1 MKKSLVALA
10 AVFLSTA
17 ALAQDAAVKSQTQV
31 LNETIQT
38 CMTSMAKGMDGMDAG
53 TKGFMTA
60 SIPKMCREAAVVVP
74 EAKEESTGSVVGR
87 VALGLAQIWAGYKGQ
102 ALVWGAVSSM
112 VNRGYESTENVAT
125 QGLQTAQSL
134 GVEGMSQASKPP
146 LVIHAP
152 APVAAPA
159 DPAAVGN

>member
-1 MKKSLVALA
+1 MKKSLILA
-10 AVFLSTA
+10 ALIGLCASAF
-17 ALAQDAAVKSQTQV
+17 AQEVKSQTQV

-74 EAKEESTGSVVGR
+74 EAKEESTASVAGR
-87 VALGLAQIWAGYKGQ
+87 VALGLAQVWAGYKGQ

-112 VNRGYESTENVAT
+112 VNRGYQSTENVAT
-125 QGLQTAQSL
+125 QGLQTAESL
-134 GVEGMSQASKPP
+134 GQRDPVIVGPSEGMSV
-146 LVIHAP
+146 LNAP
-152 APVAAPA
+152 AAYE
-159 DPAAVGN
+159 N